1 MKEIVTRGIVL
12 NEATAT
18 IVALQMNPSGGEF
31 E

>member
-1 MKEIVTRGIVL
+1 MELVTRGIVL

-18 IVALQMNPSGGEF
+18 IVALQTNPSGGEF

>member
-1 MKEIVTRGIVL
+1 MEVATRGIVL

-18 IVALQMNPSGGEF
+18 IVALQMNPSGGEG